1 VYLSDV
7 LKGRLSKGSATRPCR
22 RFDDPHRNHIVH
34 LSCDCHTKEKSM
46 QKISRRCGT
55 VGNGAI
61 GSRQRSVLMWSRLCK
76 VGPTTKTRGPRCC
89 VVECF
94 FRVESVDSAG
104 PSLDCFAQKA
114 TDNPGQLKS
123 IVMFWPALQ
132 RLSIL
137 QWSALW
143 HFFRPCI
150 SDVRLKT
157 RGCSLPNRV
166 YGF

>member
-1 VYLSDV
+1 
-7 LKGRLSKGSATRPCR
+7 
-22 RFDDPHRNHIVH
+22 
-34 LSCDCHTKEKSM
+34 M

-55 VGNGAI
+55 VGSGAI

-143 HFFRPCI
+143 HFFGPCI
-150 SDVRLKT
+150 LR
-157 RGCSLPNRV
+157 RGVVHSQIRCTDFISSKKSLDFLLFLIFADLIPQKI
-166 YGF
+166 FSI